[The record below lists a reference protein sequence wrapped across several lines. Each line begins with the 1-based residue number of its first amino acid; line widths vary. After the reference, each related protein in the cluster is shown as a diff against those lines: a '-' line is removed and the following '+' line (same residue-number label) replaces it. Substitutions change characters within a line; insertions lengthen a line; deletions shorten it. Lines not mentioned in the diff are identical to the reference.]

1 MPGRRILLAVALAVI
16 VTTPSAHASW
26 LIGADAGVGIPT
38 GTFSDLWGSGFSGG
52 ISASYLVN
60 PRFAAGVD
68 ISHSKFGTT
77 SDYQALLDF
86 IDPGASDDFTS
97 WQYGVHGDY
106 MIPVGSESKFSP
118 YVVGGFGFYSV
129 KDKYDSPTNADEL
142 TQTAFGIRGGLGCD
156 YWISPT
162 FGLGLD
168 ANYNDTFTNEDDI
181 GFNNTPY
188 FTIAAGVRWKPK
200 TGK

>member
-1 MPGRRILLAVALAVI
+1 MTRRVLLAGLIAISTVA
-16 VTTPSAHASW
+16 SNAHASW
-26 LIGADAGVGIPT
+26 LIGADAGIGIPT
-38 GTFSDLWGSGFSGG
+38 GTFGDLWTSGFSGG
-52 ISASYLVN
+52 ISASYVLN
-60 PRFAAGVD
+60 PRFAAGIDV
-68 ISHSKFGTT
+68 SYAKFGTT

-106 MIPVGSESKFSP
+106 MIPVGSGSKLSP
-118 YVVGGFGFYSV
+118 YVVAGLGLYSV
-129 KDKYDSPTNADEL
+129 KDKYDSPTNSDEL
-142 TQTAFGIRGGLGCD
+142 SQTAFGIRGGLGCD

-181 GFNNTPY
+181 GFDNTPY
-188 FTIAAGVRWKPK
+188 FTIAAGVRWRPK
-200 TGK
+200 TAK